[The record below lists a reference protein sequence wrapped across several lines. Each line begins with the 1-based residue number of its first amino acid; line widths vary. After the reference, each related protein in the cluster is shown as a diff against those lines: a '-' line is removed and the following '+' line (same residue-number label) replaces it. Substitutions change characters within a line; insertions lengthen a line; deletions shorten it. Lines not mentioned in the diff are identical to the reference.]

1 LSAANDKRRLI
12 QFSQFETGS
21 MIFNNGEESKDLVF
35 VDNWFDDD
43 FKRKDD

>member
-1 LSAANDKRRLI
+1 
-12 QFSQFETGS
+12 
-21 MIFNNGEESKDLVF
+21 MIFNNGEESKELVV